1 MRLISGKFV
10 KAVGADA
17 TFNYK
22 LPLEDQLKEIASITN
37 GKFSRVF
44 DASSMATE
52 TGMEALAQ
60 HGDPEAEAKYFVTTN
75 DW

>member
-1 MRLISGKFV
+1 MMLTRAQFLKT
-10 KAVGADA
+10 VGADA

-22 LPLEDQLKEIASITN
+22 LPLEEQLKEIASVTG

-44 DASSMATE
+44 DASAMASQ

-60 HGDPEAEAKYFVTTN
+60 HGDPKVEVKHFATTN